1 MSARPAETQTSRRP
15 GPPVPTRV
23 AYIVSRFPVATETF
37 LLREFDRV
45 DRDPGACV
53 ELFSLFPGER
63 GSVHRIGERWLGRLH
78 RARPAAVVRG
88 LAWWAVRRPGRLLS
102 TAVWVMRA
110 HAARPAILVRA
121 LVTMAVAAAHARTV
135 AALRIQHVH
144 ACWATY
150 PALAAWVCWR
160 LTGVPYS
167 FTGHAHDLFIY
178 QIGLERKLRD
188 ARFTITISE
197 YNRAFLSRFGA
208 DDERVHLVH
217 YGVDL
222 TGYRFRPRGP
232 RPSGTVRALCVASF
246 HEFKGHRVLV
256 EALAAGGPQIDRL
269 EVELVGE
276 GPLRAEIEEQA
287 RRLGVRDRLHFWG
300 RLSEQQVA
308 ERLDAADLAV
318 LPSIVARN
326 GDTEGIPNALIESLA
341 SGVPV
346 VSTRVSG
353 IPELVHDGVTGLLA
367 DAEDAEGLRRAIE
380 RTLADPAAAEARAE
394 AGRRLV
400 EREFDIDAAGR
411 RLVELFGTR
420 DG

>member
-1 MSARPAETQTSRRP
+1 MSMRPAQAHASS
-15 GPPVPTRV
+15 GPQPVVRKKV

-45 DRDPGACV
+45 DRAPGVDV
-53 ELFSLFPGER
+53 ELFSLFRGER
-63 GSVHRIGERWLGRLH
+63 GSVHRTGERWLSRLH
-78 RARPAAVVRG
+78 RGRPVDAVRS
-88 LAWWAVRRPGRLLS
+88 LAWWTARRPGRLLS
-102 TAVWVMRA
+102 TAAWVTRT

-121 LVTMAVAAAHARTV
+121 LVTMAIAAAHARRV
-135 AALRIQHVH
+135 AALRVDHVH

-167 FTGHAHDLFIY
+167 FTGHAHDLFIH
-178 QIGLERKLRD
+178 QLGLERKLRD

-197 YNRAFLSRFGA
+197 HNRAFLSAFGG
-208 DDERVHLVH
+208 DGCVHIVH

-222 TGYRFRPRGP
+222 TAYRFRPRGP
-232 RPSGTVRALCVASF
+232 TPSGTVHALCVASF
-246 HEFKGHRVLV
+246 TEFKGHRVLV
-256 EALAAGGPQIDRL
+256 EALAAGGSQIDRV

-276 GPLRAEIEEQA
+276 GPLRGEIEDLA
-287 RRLGVRDRLHFWG
+287 RRRGVLHRLHFRG

-308 ERLDAADLAV
+308 ERLDAVDLAV

-326 GDTEGIPNALIESLA
+326 GDTEGIPNALIEALA
-341 SGVPV
+341 SGVPA

-353 IPELVHDGVTGLLA
+353 IPELLHDGVTGLLA
-367 DAEDAEGLRRAIE
+367 DPEDAAGLRRAIE
-380 RTLADPAAAEARAE
+380 RTLADPEAAEARAR
-394 AGRRLV
+394 AGRQLV
-400 EREFDIDAAGR
+400 EREFDIELAGR
-411 RLVELFGTR
+411 RLVDLFASR